1 MPLCGHADATSTPT
15 KLYITM
21 EEKKRKTLQTMYRNA
36 CNNYLEAFA
45 EKHDFDVRDCDWVG
59 NEPGGIATVG
69 DYYVDMQTIIHD
81 IDSDAPEEEFVKWY
95 DYQMSCAEAELTSC
109 NFQSWLR
116 GCPRHPDETFERL
129 SRLRKEVEEARQRLV
144 LAVEEEKN
152 RMF

>member
-1 MPLCGHADATSTPT
+1 
-15 KLYITM
+15 M
-21 EEKKRKTLQTMYRNA
+21 EGKKRKTLQTMYRNA

-45 EKHDFDVRDCDWVG
+45 KKHDFDVRDCDWVG

-129 SRLRKEVEEARQRLV
+129 SRLRKEVEDARQRLV